1 MENAFDQAPDA
12 TLARDPAEPQASTG
26 LLPECITGGAFEE
39 RFVAALNEAGMLL
52 MVSIGHRTGLL
63 DVLSGGESL
72 GIAELAE
79 RAGHLSERYVREWLG
94 AMVASRVVELDSSSR
109 RYRLPAAHA
118 AVLSRQSRTNL
129 AVFAQY
135 VPVLG
140 SVEDD
145 IVACF
150 HRGGGVAYSRY
161 TRFHELMAEDSAQT
175 VLAALFDSIVPLA
188 PELPERLETGIRV
201 LDAGC
206 GRGLALLA
214 MAARY
219 PASHFVGY
227 DLSAEAI
234 DWANRQARRN
244 GLGNAK
250 FVKRD
255 LSDFAY
261 SAELAQFD
269 LVTTFDAIHDQADPL
284 GLLKGIRRTLSPGG
298 IYLAQDIRSSGNH
311 HDDREHPLGAF
322 LYAVSC
328 MHCMPVSLAQG
339 GQGLGAMWGRPKA
352 MEYLSAAGFADIER
366 HELAHDIQND
376 FYVCRVA

>member
-1 MENAFDQAPDA
+1 MENAFNQAPDA
-12 TLARDPAEPQASTG
+12 ALARDPAELRAATG
-26 LLPECITGGAFEE
+26 HLPESANSEAFEE

-63 DVLSGGESL
+63 DALSDGEGL

-79 RAGHLSERYVREWLG
+79 RAGKLNERYVREWLG
-94 AMVASRVVELDSSSR
+94 AMVASRVVELDSSTQ

-118 AVLSRQSRTNL
+118 AVLSRQSSTNL

-175 VLAALFDSIVPLA
+175 VLAALFDTILPLA
-188 PELPERLETGIRV
+188 PELPERLERGIRV

-206 GRGLALLA
+206 GRGHALLA

-219 PASHFVGY
+219 PTSRFVGY

-234 DWANRQARRN
+234 EWANRQARRS
-244 GLGNAK
+244 GLGNAE
-250 FVKRD
+250 FLQRD
-255 LSDFAY
+255 LSDFAD
-261 SAELAQFD
+261 SAEPAQFD

-284 GLLKGIRRTLSPGG
+284 GLLKGISRTLKPDG

-311 HDDREHPLGAF
+311 HDDRDHPLGAF

-339 GQGLGAMWGRPKA
+339 GQGLGAMWGRQMA
-352 MEYLSAAGFADIER
+352 QEYLSAAGFVAVQR

-376 FYVCRVA
+376 FYICRVA